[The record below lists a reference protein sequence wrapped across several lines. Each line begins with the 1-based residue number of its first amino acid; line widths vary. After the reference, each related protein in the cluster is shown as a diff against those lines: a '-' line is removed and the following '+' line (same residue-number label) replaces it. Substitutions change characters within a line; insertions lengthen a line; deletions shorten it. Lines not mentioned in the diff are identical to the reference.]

1 MARGISE
8 FKSRLAKGGARPNLF
23 MVRLN
28 FPTTLSNI
36 VDIDPID
43 ASTDLTGQAEFLVKT
58 AQLPASTI
66 GVIDVPFRGRMLKV
80 AGDRTFEPW
89 SVTVINDGAFR
100 LRKAFETWSRG
111 VNALTEN
118 VSQLGYGSGDP
129 ISYCVD
135 MTVFQL
141 SRDNQTPSKTPTNMT
156 ALGED
161 GMEVVRAY
169 KFYDAWPS
177 SLSAIDLSYE
187 SNDQVEEFTV
197 EFQYNY
203 YEVTTPSLDTAV
215 GS

>member
-43 ASTDLTGQAEFLVKT
+43 SATELTGQAEFLVKT
-58 AQLPASTI
+58 AQLPASTV

-141 SRDNQTPSKTPTNMT
+141 SRDNQTPSKTPSSMNS
-156 ALGED
+156 LGED

-169 KFYDAWPS
+169 KFFDAWPS

-203 YEVTTPSLDTAV
+203 YEVTNPTLDTAV
-215 GS
+215 GA

>member
-8 FKSRLAKGGARPNLF
+8 FKSRLTKGGARPNLF
-23 MVRLN
+23 LVRLN
-28 FPTTLSNI
+28 FPTTLSDI
-36 VDIDPID
+36 VDISPVDS
-43 ASTDLTGQAEFLVKT
+43 ATELTSQAEFLVKT

-89 SVTVINDGAFR
+89 SVTVINDGSFSI
-100 LRKAFETWSRG
+100 RKAFETWSRG

-129 ISYCVD
+129 VSYCVD

-141 SRDNQTPSKTPTNMT
+141 SRDNQTPSKTPTNMNS
-156 ALGED
+156 LGED

-169 KFYDAWPS
+169 KFFDAWPS
-177 SLSAIDLSYE
+177 AISAIDLSYE

-203 YEVTTPSLDTAV
+203 YEVTNPTLDTAI